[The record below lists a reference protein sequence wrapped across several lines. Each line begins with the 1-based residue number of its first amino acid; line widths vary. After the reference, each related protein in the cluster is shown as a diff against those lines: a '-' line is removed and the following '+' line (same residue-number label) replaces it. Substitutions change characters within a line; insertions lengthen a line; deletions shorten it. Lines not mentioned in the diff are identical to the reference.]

1 MPTQSDPASASGSAP
16 EGAVEEP
23 DALCCPITHCMLRD
37 PVFVPESGTTYERE
51 ALLNF
56 WRTCAGRRRDVLS
69 NQPLSSEPVS
79 KARSLAS
86 RSLAL
91 RGLLRAP
98 EHA

>member
-1 MPTQSDPASASGSAP
+1 MASHPASAAGSAP

-56 WRTCAGRRRDVLS
+56 WRTSAGVRRDVLS

-86 RSLAL
+86 RPLAL

>member
-1 MPTQSDPASASGSAP
+1 MDPAAGAGSAA

-56 WRTCAGRRRDVLS
+56 WSTSAGRRRDVLS

-79 KARSLAS
+79 KGRSRAVRPLPPAGSARVA
-86 RSLAL
+86 
-91 RGLLRAP
+91 
-98 EHA
+98 

>member
-1 MPTQSDPASASGSAP
+1 MATHPASAADSAP

-37 PVFVPESGTTYERE
+37 PVFVPESGTTYERD

-56 WRTCAGRRRDVLS
+56 WSTSAGVRRDVLS

-86 RSLAL
+86 RPLAL
-91 RGLLRAP
+91 QGLLRAP
-98 EHA
+98 DHA